1 MKCFRN
7 CLSSAIDADRVNEAH
22 PAFPAIVR
30 QLAADEARILAR
42 LAKGPHNYVFTRKYD
57 ADRALFVGPKS
68 IEIDD
73 LPKDDLRFRRKRST
87 LYGSPY
93 SARVGGHCSGGIKCQ
108 SWVISLGPEFRLE
121 SEHCQYRLTAWG
133 ERFVQ
138 ACSAR
143 G

>member
-7 CLSSAIDADRVNEAH
+7 CLSSATDADRVNEAH

-73 LPKDDLRFRRKRST
+73 LPKDDLRFSGNVP
-87 LYGSPY
+87 LYMDHLTQLGLAGTVQEES
-93 SARVGGHCSGGIKCQ
+93 SANHG
-108 SWVISLGPEFRLE
+108 
-121 SEHCQYRLTAWG
+121 
-133 ERFVQ
+133 
-138 ACSAR
+138 
-143 G
+143 